1 MPFID
6 ARSLD
11 EREVL
16 PGFRAVFAH
25 SANMTLACWTIDEGA
40 ILPAHSHPYEQI
52 SLVLDGRLE
61 MTLDGETRMLGTGA
75 IAVIPAGVVHSGKA
89 LTRVRAIDAF
99 HPVRE
104 DYR

>member
-6 ARSLD
+6 VEKVD
-11 EREVL
+11 EREVV

-40 ILPAHSHPYEQI
+40 ILLAHSHPHEQI
-52 SLVLDGRLE
+52 SHVVEGRLE
-61 MTLDGETRMLGTGA
+61 MTLDGETRLLDPGA
-75 IAVIPAGVVHSGKA
+75 IAVIPAGLVHSGKA

-99 HPVRE
+99 YPVRE